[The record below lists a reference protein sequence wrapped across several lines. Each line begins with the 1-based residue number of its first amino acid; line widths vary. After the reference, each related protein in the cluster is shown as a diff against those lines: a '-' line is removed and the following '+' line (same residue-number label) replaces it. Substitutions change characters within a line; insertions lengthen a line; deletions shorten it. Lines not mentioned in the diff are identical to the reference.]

1 MSLFFAL
8 LKVRKIKMQNENEI
22 LKSFEGCRAFVGC
35 AWKWVWCERFGCVSW
50 VIWLKTSL
58 K

>member
-22 LKSFEGCRAFVGC
+22 LSSFEGCRAFVGF
-35 AWKWVWCERFGCVSW
+35 AWKWVGVGWCGLVW
-50 VIWLKTSL
+50 VGVVDLA
-58 K
+58 